1 MNQTFSQDI
10 DIPTRQDIDIPTRQD
25 IDIPTRIFKHTADI
39 IVTFFFPIFHHAVVI
54 AIF

>member
-10 DIPTRQDIDIPTRQD
+10 DISAGYRHTND
-25 IDIPTRIFKHTADI
+25 IFKHTADI
-39 IVTFFFPIFHHAVVI
+39 IVSFFFPIFHHAVAI